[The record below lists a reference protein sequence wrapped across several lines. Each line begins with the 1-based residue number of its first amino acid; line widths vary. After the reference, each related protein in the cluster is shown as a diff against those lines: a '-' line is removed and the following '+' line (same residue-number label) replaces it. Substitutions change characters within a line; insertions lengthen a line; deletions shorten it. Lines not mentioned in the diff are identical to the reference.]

1 MSEKSFTMSEINERT
16 NLLFMDY
23 VNLYKAD
30 KMSFAEYT
38 LIENVIIKIQGLF
51 SEDVN
56 KDE

>member
-1 MSEKSFTMSEINERT
+1 MSEKSFTISEINERT

-23 VNLYKAD
+23 FEHYKAD